1 MAGKCP
7 AVARGGGGRGWGQL
21 DLLWHPVLR
30 GRGTPD
36 FKLRGCSNADKNQP
50 SPRKKIHRVSNKTQK
65 IPTQKLP
72 LPPPAKKK
80 KHGKRDLVP
89 GHRHR
94 TRILAWVWLK
104 NECVH
109 ISAQRVPY
117 IATKCER
124 CIILP
129 RATKEIGHMCRHA
142 GHLFH

>member
-1 MAGKCP
+1 MRVKSSGLAPGLANARPPGQHKICKCPTPGTDVAGKCP
-7 AVARGGGGRGWGQL
+7 AVARGGRGWGQL

-50 SPRKKIHRVSNKTQK
+50 SPPKKKSIGFLTKPKKSLHKNYPS
-65 IPTQKLP
+65 P
-72 LPPPAKKK
+72 LPPKK

-104 NECVH
+104 KECSH
-109 ISAQRVPY
+109 
-117 IATKCER
+117 
-124 CIILP
+124 
-129 RATKEIGHMCRHA
+129 
-142 GHLFH
+142 

>member
-7 AVARGGGGRGWGQL
+7 AVARGGGKGLGTAGSSVAPSSQGTGYSGFQVTGMFECGQKSTL
-21 DLLWHPVLR
+21 PPEKKSIGFLTKPTKSLH
-30 GRGTPD
+30 
-36 FKLRGCSNADKNQP
+36 KNYP
-50 SPRKKIHRVSNKTQK
+50 S
-65 IPTQKLP
+65 P
-72 LPPPAKKK
+72 LPPKK

>member
-7 AVARGGGGRGWGQL
+7 AVARGGGRGWGQL
-21 DLLWHPVLR
+21 DLLWRPVLR

-50 SPRKKIHRVSNKTQK
+50 SPPKKKSIGFLTKPKKSLHKNYPS
-65 IPTQKLP
+65 P
-72 LPPPAKKK
+72 LPPKK

-94 TRILAWVWLK
+94 TRILAWVCLK